1 MVMLDHHT
9 VWPIATQAARLPR
22 GRPGRLPPLLCGRRL
37 RLRRQDRRPRNCR
50 PRLLLLLP
58 LLLLLGSLSL
68 RLLLALL
75 PPLLGLRGGL
85 LLGAPVRR
93 AFRAVHPQPR
103 VPPHA

>member
-9 VWPIATQAARLPR
+9 VGPIATQAARLPR
-22 GRPGRLPPLLCGRRL
+22 SRPGRLPSLLRGRRL
-37 RLRRQDRRPRNCR
+37 RLRRQNCR
-50 PRLLLLLP
+50 PRVLLLLP

-93 AFRAVHPQPR
+93 ALRAVDPQP
-103 VPPHA
+103 